1 MEFELVMYSR
11 FSPCPFVR
19 TAKRVLERE
28 NISYREI
35 YIDQDEAAKQRVITW
50 TGFQSVPTIVVAHP
64 GEDLPIEEPS
74 YLAPGASPRGINR
87 GAMITEPSESQLED
101 WLRQHGFMK

>member
-19 TAKRVLERE
+19 SAKRVLERE
-28 NISYREI
+28 SISYREI

-50 TGFQSVPTIVVAHP
+50 TGFQSVPTLIVARM
-64 GEDLPIEEPS
+64 GEDLPCEEPA
-74 YLAPGASPRGINR
+74 YLAPGASPRGVNR
-87 GAMITEPSESQLED
+87 GVMITEPSESQLED
-101 WLRQHGFMK
+101 WLRQHGFIQ